1 MQINIFKN
9 KTIAGIHII
18 SMMVMFLFVVLFTA
32 IIFYT
37 EYETFDLNAENIQK
51 DYIKKQKES
60 IVFDTQRVL
69 TFITYMYK
77 EYHGVKSEPEL
88 KREILNAIEHLYERQ
103 DGTGYIFIYDFD
115 GIVLSDPVQKH
126 NVGKNLY
133 HIKDSNGVSVIKDL
147 IDVSR
152 NKDGGLVE
160 YLWLK
165 PTSKTL
171 SPKISYAASFEP
183 WQWMLGTGV
192 YIDEIEKSIDIQRTV
207 LKQKLNKYLIDIIF
221 LWILLFTVG
230 VMGIIISSNILK
242 REIDIFTNFFQ
253 KSATSHSMIDV
264 KEIRLLEFQNMVS
277 YINDMVDLIHKRK
290 KKLKE
295 LNATLEIKVADKTKD
310 LHKKN
315 KLLTKE
321 KDFSTSLVKAQ
332 DSFIKH
338 SIHEINTPL
347 AVIMTHIDLF
357 RMKVGENRY
366 LSKIEAASKII
377 ENIYN
382 DLSYM
387 VKKDRVEYEKSV
399 INISRFLYNRV
410 DFFSEVSK
418 GNDHKVVL
426 NIEKDIHYY
435 NSPEKLQRVVDNN
448 ISNAIKF
455 SKKGKDIEIDLYKED
470 KKIILT
476 FLTYSSKIKDTESI
490 FKAYKREDDAKGGF
504 GLGLEIVHTIC
515 QQENIEIELVS
526 NDHHTIFKYTFN
538 EEL

>member
-18 SMMVMFLFVVLFTA
+18 TMMVMFIFVVLFTA
-32 IIFYT
+32 IIFYS
-37 EYETFDLNAENIQK
+37 EYDTFDLNAEQIQK
-51 DYIKKQKES
+51 KYIKKQKES

-69 TFITYMYK
+69 EFIISMY
-77 EYHGVKSEPEL
+77 EENHTIKSESEL
-88 KREILNAIEHLYERQ
+88 KREIINAIEHLYERQ

-115 GIVLSDPVQKH
+115 GTVLSDPVQKQ

-133 HIKDSNGVSVIKDL
+133 DIKDSNGVKVIEDL
-147 IDVSR
+147 IDISR
-152 NKDGGLVE
+152 NKDGGFVE
-160 YLWLK
+160 YTWLK
-165 PTSKTL
+165 PTTKTL
-171 SPKISYAASFEP
+171 SPKISYAKSFEP
-183 WQWMLGTGV
+183 WQWMVGTGV
-192 YIDEIEKSIDIQRTV
+192 YVDEIEKSIAIQRTG
-207 LKQKLNKYLIDIIF
+207 LKEKLNKYLIDIIF

-242 REIDIFTNFFQ
+242 REIDIFTDFFQ

-264 KEIRLLEFQNMVS
+264 KEIGLLEFQNMVT
-277 YINDMVDLIHKRK
+277 YINTMVDLIHKRK
-290 KKLKE
+290 QTLKE

-310 LHKKN
+310 LYEKN

-357 RMKVGENRY
+357 RLKEGENRY

-399 INISRFLYNRV
+399 INMSRFLYDRV

-418 GNDHKVVL
+418 GNKHKVVL
-426 NIEKDIHYY
+426 NIEKDIHYFI
-435 NSPEKLQRVVDNN
+435 SHEKLQRVLDNN

-455 SKKGKDIEIDLYKED
+455 SKKRKDIEIDLYKED

-504 GLGLEIVHTIC
+504 GLGLEIVYTIC
-515 QQENIEIELVS
+515 KQENIDIELTS
-526 NDHHTIFKYTFN
+526 NDDHTIFKYIFN

>member
-18 SMMVMFLFVVLFTA
+18 TMMVMFIFVVLFTA
-32 IIFYT
+32 IIFYS
-37 EYETFDLNAENIQK
+37 EYDTFDLNAEQIQK
-51 DYIKKQKES
+51 KYIKKQKES

-69 TFITYMYK
+69 EFIISMY
-77 EYHGVKSEPEL
+77 EENHTIKSESEL
-88 KREILNAIEHLYERQ
+88 KREIINAIEHLYERQ

-115 GIVLSDPVQKH
+115 GIVLSDPVQKQ

-133 HIKDSNGVSVIKDL
+133 DIKDSNGVKVIEDL
-147 IDVSR
+147 IDISR
-152 NKDGGLVE
+152 NKDGGFVE
-160 YLWLK
+160 YTWLK
-165 PTSKTL
+165 PTTKTL
-171 SPKISYAASFEP
+171 SPKISYAKSFEP
-183 WQWMLGTGV
+183 WQWMVGTGV
-192 YIDEIEKSIDIQRTV
+192 YVDEIEKSIAIQRTG
-207 LKQKLNKYLIDIIF
+207 LKEKLNKYLIDIIF

-242 REIDIFTNFFQ
+242 REIDIFTDFFQ

-264 KEIRLLEFQNMVS
+264 KEIGLLEFQNMVT
-277 YINDMVDLIHKRK
+277 YINTMVDLIHKRK
-290 KKLKE
+290 QTLKE

-310 LHKKN
+310 LYEKN

-357 RMKVGENRY
+357 RLKEGENRY

-399 INISRFLYNRV
+399 INMSRFLYDRV

-418 GNDHKVVL
+418 GNKHKVVL
-426 NIEKDIHYY
+426 NIEKDIHYFI
-435 NSPEKLQRVVDNN
+435 SHEKLQRVLDNN

-455 SKKGKDIEIDLYKED
+455 SKKRKDIEIDLYKED

-504 GLGLEIVHTIC
+504 GLGLEIVYTIC
-515 QQENIEIELVS
+515 KQENIDIELTS
-526 NDHHTIFKYTFN
+526 NDDHTIFKYIFN